1 MAATKNASMAHYAP
15 NLRVKN
21 GFLETVP
28 EVVCKRR
35 SKSEPAV
42 KLTGAGCAAKA
53 KSEWSKGK
61 AKSFPDVK
69 PPVVQTLMVRNVP
82 NRYTKKMLL
91 QEIDEA
97 GFGDTYDFL
106 HLPLDPVSGINGGYA
121 FINFVDPEVPGW
133 FRQRFEQA
141 RLKLFASSKILSID
155 PASLQGFEANYKH
168 YANAR
173 VAHSSNAE
181 ARPFFRFTGQIA
193 RSAVTSGYRRKAG
206 IPSAIDLALKQN

>member
-97 GFGDTYDFL
+97 GFGDTY
-106 HLPLDPVSGINGGYA
+106 
-121 FINFVDPEVPGW
+121 
-133 FRQRFEQA
+133 
-141 RLKLFASSKILSID
+141 
-155 PASLQGFEANYKH
+155 
-168 YANAR
+168 
-173 VAHSSNAE
+173 
-181 ARPFFRFTGQIA
+181 
-193 RSAVTSGYRRKAG
+193 
-206 IPSAIDLALKQN
+206 